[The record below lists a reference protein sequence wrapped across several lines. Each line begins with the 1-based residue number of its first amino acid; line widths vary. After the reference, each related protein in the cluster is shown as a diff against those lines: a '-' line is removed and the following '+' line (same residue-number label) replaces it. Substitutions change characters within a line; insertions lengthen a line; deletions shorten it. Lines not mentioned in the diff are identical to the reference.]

1 MASSEEEEST
11 AVVAGVLAG
20 IVLAVVAVVYG
31 ASAGKAAVKP
41 AAPVAAQAA
50 APVAE
55 EPEIAPVGEA
65 LVKVFFA
72 VDSATLA
79 VVDSDGV
86 VVKTIEVLK
95 LQPKA
100 IVLLSGFHDPS
111 GDAAHNA
118 ALAKARA
125 EAVRDALVA
134 GGIEPARVKLRKPE
148 TTVGSGSPEEGRR
161 VEVRVQ

>member
-1 MASSEEEEST
+1 MAANDDDEST
-11 AVVAGVLAG
+11 AVIVGVLAG

-31 ASAGKAAVKP
+31 ASAGKAFKP
-41 AAPVAAQAA
+41 KAAPVVAQ
-50 APVAE
+50 VAE

-72 VDSATLA
+72 VDSATLT
-79 VVDSDGV
+79 VVDNEGV

-118 ALAKARA
+118 ELAKARA
-125 EAVRDALVA
+125 LAVRDALVA
-134 GGIEPARVKLRKPE
+134 AGVEPDRVKLRKPE
-148 TTVGSGSPEEGRR
+148 TTVGGGTPEEGRR

>member
-1 MASSEEEEST
+1 MAANDDDEST
-11 AVVAGVLAG
+11 AVIVGVLAG
-20 IVLAVVAVVYG
+20 IMLAVVAVVYG
-31 ASAGKAAVKP
+31 AGAGKAVKP
-41 AAPVAAQAA
+41 AA
-50 APVAE
+50 APVVAQRVD
-55 EPEIAPVGEA
+55 EPEVAPVGDA

-79 VVDSDGV
+79 VVDSEGV

-118 ALAKARA
+118 ALARARA

-134 GGIEPARVKLRKPE
+134 GGVEPQRVKLRKPE
-148 TTVGSGSPEEGRR
+148 STVGSGSPEEGRR
-161 VEVRVQ
+161 VEIRVQ

>member
-1 MASSEEEEST
+1 MAANDDDEST
-11 AVVAGVLAG
+11 AVIVGVLAG
-20 IVLAVVAVVYG
+20 IALAVLAVVYAG
-31 ASAGKAAVKP
+31 SAGKAVKP
-41 AAPVAAQAA
+41 KAA
-50 APVAE
+50 AAVAQVAE

-72 VDSATLA
+72 VDSATLN
-79 VVDSDGV
+79 VVDSEGV

-95 LQPKA
+95 VQPKA

-134 GGIEPARVKLRKPE
+134 AGIEPQRVKLRKPE

>member
-1 MASSEEEEST
+1 MAANDEDEST
-11 AVVAGVLAG
+11 AVIVGVLAG

-31 ASAGKAAVKP
+31 AGAGKAVKP
-41 AAPVAAQAA
+41 KAAQPVAQATGDS
-50 APVAE
+50 
-55 EPEIAPVGEA
+55 EIAPVGDA

-79 VVDSDGV
+79 VVDGQGV

-95 LQPKA
+95 AQPKA

-118 ALAKARA
+118 ALAMARA
-125 EAVRDALVA
+125 EAVRAALVA
-134 GGIEPARVKLRKPE
+134 GGVEPERVKLRKPE
-148 TTVGSGSPEEGRR
+148 STVGSGSPEEGRR